1 MLNPR
6 RLKFETLSIF
16 ALAAVTCDL
25 SETSGTPTCQ
35 KTPPSVNSGDLLLM
49 TMADVL
55 SARLA
60 FVFLLAARKVFDLS
74 SDYVLKP

>member
-1 MLNPR
+1 M
-6 RLKFETLSIF
+6 KS
-16 ALAAVTCDL
+16 
-25 SETSGTPTCQ
+25 
-35 KTPPSVNSGDLLLM
+35 KDLLLV

-74 SDYVLKP
+74 SDYALKPQPANRAQDSWPLPVDSGVGKEALF